1 MARLSFWFRIITA
14 SLVAVSM
21 SVILT
26 GCSAVR
32 LGYNNLPD
40 IASWWLDSYI
50 DFSDTQGPQAKA
62 ALQKLQT
69 WHRKEELPAIAE
81 LLVQAQTLA
90 PQNITPEQAC
100 KIWEGAQVRIESFI
114 QESSRLAAPVVSQ
127 LSAKQFKHL
136 EKEWATRN
144 EDWKKQWVQGT
155 PDARIKKRVDL
166 AAERFNSFYGDLNLE
181 QRQVLKQ
188 QFLQSTWSP
197 EESYQR
203 RLKRQ
208 QQQLMALQ
216 AMSSEITKPAMPLPQ
231 VEKALQSLILQSVR
245 PKDAGDLSKQL
256 QLEQQACQNL
266 AQLHNTMSP
275 AQRLKA
281 QRKLKDYET
290 DVRELMKI

>member
-1 MARLSFWFRIITA
+1 
-14 SLVAVSM
+14 M

-50 DFSDTQGPQAKA
+50 DFTDTQGPQAKV

-100 KIWEGAQVRIESFI
+100 KIWEAAQVRIESFV

-127 LSAKQFKHL
+127 LSAKQLKHL

-155 PDARIKKRVDL
+155 PDSRIKKRVDL

-197 EESYQR
+197 EASYQR

-208 QQQLMALQ
+208 QEQLIALQ
-216 AMSSEITKPAMPLPQ
+216 AMSSEITKPAMPLAQ
-231 VEKALQSLILQSVR
+231 VEKSLQYLILQSVR

-266 AQLHNTMSP
+266 AQLHNTMTP

>member
-1 MARLSFWFRIITA
+1 
-14 SLVAVSM
+14 M

-50 DFSDTQGPQAKA
+50 DFTDTQGPQAKA

-100 KIWEGAQVRIESFI
+100 KIWEGAQVRIESLI

-127 LSAKQFKHL
+127 LSAKQLKHL

-155 PDARIKKRVDL
+155 PDSRIKKRVDL

-197 EESYQR
+197 EASYQR

-208 QQQLMALQ
+208 QEQLIALQ

-245 PKDAGDLSKQL
+245 PKDTGDLSKQL

>member
-1 MARLSFWFRIITA
+1 
-14 SLVAVSM
+14 M

-100 KIWEGAQVRIESFI
+100 KIWEGAQVRVESFI

-127 LSAKQFKHL
+127 LSAKQLKHL
-136 EKEWATRN
+136 EKEWASRN

-155 PDARIKKRVDL
+155 PDSRIKKRLDL

-197 EESYQR
+197 EASYQR

-208 QQQLMALQ
+208 QEQLIALQ
-216 AMSSEITKPAMPLPQ
+216 AMSSEITKPAMPLAQ

-245 PKDAGDLSKQL
+245 PKDAAELSKQL

>member
-1 MARLSFWFRIITA
+1 
-14 SLVAVSM
+14 M

-100 KIWEGAQVRIESFI
+100 KIWEGAQVRVESFI

-127 LSAKQFKHL
+127 LSAKQLKHL
-136 EKEWATRN
+136 EKEWASRN

-155 PDARIKKRVDL
+155 PDSRIKKRLDL

-197 EESYQR
+197 EASYQR

-208 QQQLMALQ
+208 QEQLIALQ

-245 PKDAGDLSKQL
+245 PKDAAELSKQL

-290 DVRELMKI
+290 DVRELMKL

>member
-1 MARLSFWFRIITA
+1 M
-14 SLVAVSM
+14 SL
-21 SVILT
+21 ILT

-32 LGYNNLPD
+32 LGYNKLPE

-50 DFSDTQGPQAKA
+50 DFSDTQGPQAKL
-62 ALQKLQT
+62 ALQKLQA

-127 LSAKQFKHL
+127 LSAKQLKHL
-136 EKEWATRN
+136 EKEWASRN
-144 EDWKKQWVQGT
+144 EDWKKQWLQGT
-155 PDARIKKRVDL
+155 PDSRIKKRVDL

-188 QFLQSTWSP
+188 QFLQSTWVP
-197 EESYQR
+197 EASYQR

-208 QQQLMALQ
+208 EEQLIALQ

-245 PKDAGDLSKQL
+245 PKDATDLSKQL

>member
-1 MARLSFWFRIITA
+1 M
-14 SLVAVSM
+14 SL
-21 SVILT
+21 ILT

-32 LGYNNLPD
+32 LGYNKLPE

-50 DFSDTQGPQAKA
+50 DFSDTQGPQAKL
-62 ALQKLQT
+62 ALQKLQA

-127 LSAKQFKHL
+127 LSAKQLKHL
-136 EKEWATRN
+136 EKEWASRN
-144 EDWKKQWVQGT
+144 EDWKKQWLQGT
-155 PDARIKKRVDL
+155 PDSRIKKRVDL

-188 QFLQSTWSP
+188 QFLQSTWTP
-197 EESYQR
+197 EASYQL

-208 QQQLMALQ
+208 QEQLIALQ
-216 AMSSEITKPAMPLPQ
+216 AMSSEITKPAMPLAQ
-231 VEKALQSLILQSVR
+231 VEKTLQALILQSVR

>member
-1 MARLSFWFRIITA
+1 
-14 SLVAVSM
+14 M

-100 KIWEGAQVRIESFI
+100 KIWEGAQVRVESFI

-136 EKEWATRN
+136 EKEWASRN

-155 PDARIKKRVDL
+155 PDSRIKKRVDL

-197 EESYQR
+197 EASYQR

-208 QQQLMALQ
+208 QEQLIALQ
-216 AMSSEITKPAMPLPQ
+216 AMSSEITKPAMPIAQ

-245 PKDAGDLSKQL
+245 PKDAGELSKQL

-290 DVRELMKI
+290 DVRELMKL

>member
-1 MARLSFWFRIITA
+1 
-14 SLVAVSM
+14 M

-127 LSAKQFKHL
+127 LSAKQLKHL

-155 PDARIKKRVDL
+155 PDSRLKKRVDL

-197 EESYQR
+197 EASYQR

-208 QQQLMALQ
+208 QEQLMALQ

-245 PKDAGDLSKQL
+245 PKDADDLSKQL

-281 QRKLKDYET
+281 QRKLKEYET

>member
-1 MARLSFWFRIITA
+1 
-14 SLVAVSM
+14 M

-69 WHRKEELPAIAE
+69 WHRKEELPAIAD

-100 KIWEGAQVRIESFI
+100 KIWEGAQVRVESFI

-136 EKEWATRN
+136 EKEWASRN

-155 PDARIKKRVDL
+155 PDSRIKKRVDL

-197 EESYQR
+197 EASYQR

-208 QQQLMALQ
+208 QEQLIALQ

>member
-1 MARLSFWFRIITA
+1 
-14 SLVAVSM
+14 M

-50 DFSDTQGPQAKA
+50 DFTDTQGPQAKV

-100 KIWEGAQVRIESFI
+100 KIWEAAQVRIESFV

-127 LSAKQFKHL
+127 LSAKQLKHL

-155 PDARIKKRVDL
+155 PDSRIKKRVDL

-197 EESYQR
+197 EASYQR

-208 QQQLMALQ
+208 QEQLIALQ

-266 AQLHNTMSP
+266 AQIHNTMTP

>member
-1 MARLSFWFRIITA
+1 MAKLSFWFRIITA

-69 WHRKEELPAIAE
+69 WHRKEELPAIAD

-100 KIWEGAQVRIESFI
+100 KIWEGAQVRVESFI

-136 EKEWATRN
+136 EKEWASRN

-155 PDARIKKRVDL
+155 PDSRIKKRVDL

-197 EESYQR
+197 EASYQR

-208 QQQLMALQ
+208 QEQLIALQ

-245 PKDAGDLSKQL
+245 PKDAGELSKQL
-256 QLEQQACQNL
+256 QLEQQVCQNL

-290 DVRELMKI
+290 DVRELMKL

>member
-1 MARLSFWFRIITA
+1 MAKLSFWFRIITA

-69 WHRKEELPAIAE
+69 WHRKEELPAIAD

-100 KIWEGAQVRIESFI
+100 KIWEGAQVRVESFI

-127 LSAKQFKHL
+127 LSAKQLKHL
-136 EKEWATRN
+136 EKEWASRN

-155 PDARIKKRVDL
+155 PDSRIKKRVDL

-197 EESYQR
+197 EASYQR

-208 QQQLMALQ
+208 QEQLIALQ

-245 PKDAGDLSKQL
+245 PKDAGELSKQL

-290 DVRELMKI
+290 DVRELMKL

>member
-1 MARLSFWFRIITA
+1 
-14 SLVAVSM
+14 M

-100 KIWEGAQVRIESFI
+100 KIWEGAQVRVESFI

-136 EKEWATRN
+136 EKEWASRN

-155 PDARIKKRVDL
+155 PDSRIKKRVDL

-197 EESYQR
+197 EASYQR

-208 QQQLMALQ
+208 QEQLMALQ

-245 PKDAGDLSKQL
+245 PKDAGELSKQL

-290 DVRELMKI
+290 DVRELMKL

>member
-1 MARLSFWFRIITA
+1 MAKLSFWFRIITA

-69 WHRKEELPAIAE
+69 WHRKEELPAIAD

-100 KIWEGAQVRIESFI
+100 KIWEGAQVRVESFI

-136 EKEWATRN
+136 EKEWASRN

-155 PDARIKKRVDL
+155 PDSRIKKRVDL

-197 EESYQR
+197 EASYQR

-208 QQQLMALQ
+208 QEQLIALQ

-245 PKDAGDLSKQL
+245 PKDAGELSKQL

-266 AQLHNTMSP
+266 AQLHNTMTP

>member
-1 MARLSFWFRIITA
+1 
-14 SLVAVSM
+14 M

-32 LGYNNLPD
+32 LGYNKLPE

-127 LSAKQFKHL
+127 LSAKQLKHL
-136 EKEWATRN
+136 EKEWASRN
-144 EDWKKQWVQGT
+144 EDWKKQWLQGT
-155 PDARIKKRVDL
+155 PDSRIKKRVDL

-188 QFLQSTWSP
+188 QFLQSTWTP
-197 EESYQR
+197 EASYQL

-208 QQQLMALQ
+208 QEQLIALQ
-216 AMSSEITKPAMPLPQ
+216 AMSSEITKPAMPIAQ
-231 VEKALQSLILQSVR
+231 VEKSLQSLILQSVR

>member
-1 MARLSFWFRIITA
+1 MAKLSFWFRIITA

-127 LSAKQFKHL
+127 LSAKQLKHL

-155 PDARIKKRVDL
+155 PDSRLKKRVDL

-197 EESYQR
+197 EASYQR

-208 QQQLMALQ
+208 QEQLIALQ

>member
-1 MARLSFWFRIITA
+1 MAKLSFWFRIITA

-50 DFSDTQGPQAKA
+50 DFTDTQGPQAKV

-100 KIWEGAQVRIESFI
+100 KIWEAAQVRIESFV

-127 LSAKQFKHL
+127 LSAKQLKHL

-144 EDWKKQWVQGT
+144 EDWKKQWVQGS
-155 PDARIKKRVDL
+155 PDSRIKKRVDL

-197 EESYQR
+197 EASYQR

-208 QQQLMALQ
+208 QEQLIALQ

-266 AQLHNTMSP
+266 AQLHNTMTP

>member
-1 MARLSFWFRIITA
+1 
-14 SLVAVSM
+14 M

-50 DFSDTQGPQAKA
+50 DFTDTQGPQAKV

-127 LSAKQFKHL
+127 LSAKQLKHL

-155 PDARIKKRVDL
+155 PDSRIKKRVDL

-197 EESYQR
+197 EASYQR

-208 QQQLMALQ
+208 QEQLIALQ

-266 AQLHNTMSP
+266 AQLHNTMTP

>member
-1 MARLSFWFRIITA
+1 
-14 SLVAVSM
+14 M

-127 LSAKQFKHL
+127 LSAKQLKHL

-208 QQQLMALQ
+208 QEQLMALQ

-231 VEKALQSLILQSVR
+231 VEKTLQSLILQSVR

>member
-1 MARLSFWFRIITA
+1 
-14 SLVAVSM
+14 M
-21 SVILT
+21 SVILS

-127 LSAKQFKHL
+127 LSAKQLKHL

-144 EDWKKQWVQGT
+144 EDWKKQWLQGT
-155 PDARIKKRVDL
+155 PDSRIKKRVDL

-197 EESYQR
+197 EASYQR
-203 RLKRQ
+203 RLIRQ
-208 QQQLMALQ
+208 QEQLIALQ
-216 AMSSEITKPAMPLPQ
+216 AMSSEITKPAMPLAQ
-231 VEKALQSLILQSVR
+231 VEKSLQSLILQSVR

>member
-1 MARLSFWFRIITA
+1 
-14 SLVAVSM
+14 
-21 SVILT
+21 
-26 GCSAVR
+26 
-32 LGYNNLPD
+32 LGYNKLPE

-50 DFSDTQGPQAKA
+50 DFSDAQGPQAKA
-62 ALQKLQT
+62 ALHKLQA

-81 LLVQAQTLA
+81 LLLQAQILA

-100 KIWEGAQVRIESFI
+100 MVWEGAQVRIESFI

-127 LSAKQFKHL
+127 LSAKQFNHL
-136 EKEWATRN
+136 EKEWASRN
-144 EDWKKQWVQGT
+144 EDWKKKWLQGT
-155 PDARIKKRVDL
+155 PDTRLKKRVDM
-166 AAERFNSFYGDLNLE
+166 AAERFNSFYGDLNTE
-181 QRQVLKQ
+181 QRQLLKE
-188 QFLQSTWSP
+188 QFLKSAWTP
-197 EESYQR
+197 EWGYQQ

-208 QQQLMALQ
+208 QDQLTALK
-216 AMSSEITKPAMPLPQ
+216 AMSSEINKPAMPLPQ

-245 PKDAGDLSKQL
+245 PKDASDLSKQL
-256 QLEQQACQNL
+256 QFEQQACQNL

>member
-1 MARLSFWFRIITA
+1 MAKFSFWSRIITA
-14 SLVAVSM
+14 SVVAVSM

-26 GCSAVR
+26 GCSATR
-32 LGYNNLPD
+32 LGYNKLPE

-50 DFSDTQGPQAKA
+50 DFTDSQGPQAKV
-62 ALQKLQT
+62 ALQKLQA

-100 KIWEGAQVRIESFI
+100 KVWESAQVRIESLI

-127 LSAKQFKHL
+127 LSAKQLKHL
-136 EKEWATRN
+136 EKEWASRN
-144 EDWKKQWVQGT
+144 EDWKKNWLQGT
-155 PDARIKKRVDL
+155 PDTRVKKRVDL
-166 AAERFNSFYGDLNLE
+166 AAERFNSFYGDLNAE
-181 QRQVLKQ
+181 QRQLLKQ
-188 QFLQSTWSP
+188 QFLQSAWTP
-197 EESYQR
+197 EWGYQQR
-203 RLKRQ
+203 VKRQ
-208 QQQLMALQ
+208 QEQLTALQ
-216 AMSSEITKPAMPLPQ
+216 AMSSEFTKPAMPIAQ
-231 VEKALQSLILQSVR
+231 VEKALEALMLHSVR
-245 PKDAGDLSKQL
+245 PRDTSDLSKQL
-256 QLEQQACQNL
+256 LLEQQACQNL

>member
-1 MARLSFWFRIITA
+1 
-14 SLVAVSM
+14 M

-100 KIWEGAQVRIESFI
+100 KIWESAQVRIESVI

-127 LSAKQFKHL
+127 LSAKQLKHL
-136 EKEWATRN
+136 EKEWASRN

-155 PDARIKKRVDL
+155 PDSRIKKRVDL

-197 EESYQR
+197 EASYQR

-208 QQQLMALQ
+208 QEQLIALQ

-245 PKDAGDLSKQL
+245 PKDAGELSKQL

-290 DVRELMKI
+290 DVRELMKL

>member
-1 MARLSFWFRIITA
+1 
-14 SLVAVSM
+14 M

-100 KIWEGAQVRIESFI
+100 KIWEGAQVRVESFI

-136 EKEWATRN
+136 EKEWASRN

-155 PDARIKKRVDL
+155 PDSRIKKRLDL

-197 EESYQR
+197 EASYQR

-208 QQQLMALQ
+208 QEQLIALQ

-245 PKDAGDLSKQL
+245 PKDAGELSKQL

-266 AQLHNTMSP
+266 AQIHNTMSP

>member
-1 MARLSFWFRIITA
+1 
-14 SLVAVSM
+14 M

-50 DFSDTQGPQAKA
+50 DFTDTQGPQAKA

-100 KIWEGAQVRIESFI
+100 KIWEGAQVRIESLI

-127 LSAKQFKHL
+127 LSAKQLKHL

-155 PDARIKKRVDL
+155 PDSRIKKRVDL

-197 EESYQR
+197 EASYQR

-208 QQQLMALQ
+208 QEQLMALQ

-245 PKDAGDLSKQL
+245 PKDTGDLSKQL

>member
-1 MARLSFWFRIITA
+1 
-14 SLVAVSM
+14 M

-50 DFSDTQGPQAKA
+50 DFSDTQGPQAKV

-100 KIWEGAQVRIESFI
+100 KIWESAQVRIESFI

-127 LSAKQFKHL
+127 LSAKQLKHL
-136 EKEWATRN
+136 EKEWASRN
-144 EDWKKQWVQGT
+144 EDWKKQWLQGT
-155 PDARIKKRVDL
+155 PDSRIKKRVDL

-197 EESYQR
+197 ETGYQL

-208 QQQLMALQ
+208 QEQLIALQ

-231 VEKALQSLILQSVR
+231 VEKTLQSLILQSVR

-266 AQLHNTMSP
+266 AQLHNTMSH

>member
-1 MARLSFWFRIITA
+1 
-14 SLVAVSM
+14 M

>member
-1 MARLSFWFRIITA
+1 
-14 SLVAVSM
+14 M

-26 GCSAVR
+26 GCSATR
-32 LGYNNLPD
+32 LGYNKLPE

-50 DFSDTQGPQAKA
+50 DFTDSQGPQAKV
-62 ALQKLQT
+62 ALQKLQA

-100 KIWEGAQVRIESFI
+100 KVWESAQVRIESLI

-127 LSAKQFKHL
+127 LSAKQLKHL
-136 EKEWATRN
+136 EKEWASRN
-144 EDWKKQWVQGT
+144 EDWKKNWLQGT
-155 PDARIKKRVDL
+155 PDTRIKKRVDL

-188 QFLQSTWSP
+188 QFLQSTWTP
-197 EESYQR
+197 EASYQL

-208 QQQLMALQ
+208 QEQLIALQ
-216 AMSSEITKPAMPLPQ
+216 AMSSDITKPAMPLAQ
-231 VEKALQSLILQSVR
+231 VEKTLQALILQSVR

>member
-1 MARLSFWFRIITA
+1 
-14 SLVAVSM
+14 M

-32 LGYNNLPD
+32 LGYNKLPE

-50 DFSDTQGPQAKA
+50 DFTDSQGPQAKV

-100 KIWEGAQVRIESFI
+100 KVWEGAQVRIESFI

-127 LSAKQFKHL
+127 LSAKQLKHL
-136 EKEWATRN
+136 EKEWASRN
-144 EDWKKQWVQGT
+144 EDWKKQWLQGT
-155 PDARIKKRVDL
+155 PDSRIKKRVDL

-188 QFLQSTWSP
+188 QFLQSTWAP
-197 EESYQR
+197 EASYQL

-208 QQQLMALQ
+208 QEQLIALQ
-216 AMSSEITKPAMPLPQ
+216 AMSSEIAKPAMPLPQ

-290 DVRELMKI
+290 DVRELIKI

>member
-1 MARLSFWFRIITA
+1 M
-14 SLVAVSM
+14 SL
-21 SVILT
+21 ILT

-32 LGYNNLPD
+32 LGYNKLPE

-50 DFSDTQGPQAKA
+50 DFSDTQGPQAKL
-62 ALQKLQT
+62 ALQKLQA

-136 EKEWATRN
+136 EKEWASRN
-144 EDWKKQWVQGT
+144 EDWKKQWLQGT
-155 PDARIKKRVDL
+155 PDSRIKKRVDL

-188 QFLQSTWSP
+188 QFLQSTWVP
-197 EESYQR
+197 EASYQR

-208 QQQLMALQ
+208 EEQLIALQ

-245 PKDAGDLSKQL
+245 PKDATDLSKQL

-281 QRKLKDYET
+281 QRKL
-290 DVRELMKI
+290 

>member
-1 MARLSFWFRIITA
+1 
-14 SLVAVSM
+14 M

-50 DFSDTQGPQAKA
+50 DFTDTQGPQAKV

-100 KIWEGAQVRIESFI
+100 KIWEAAQVRIESFV
-114 QESSRLAAPVVSQ
+114 QESSRLAAPLVSQ
-127 LSAKQFKHL
+127 LSAKQLKHL

-155 PDARIKKRVDL
+155 PDSRIKKRVDL

-197 EESYQR
+197 EASYQR

-208 QQQLMALQ
+208 QEQLIALQ

-266 AQLHNTMSP
+266 AQIHNTMSP

>member
-1 MARLSFWFRIITA
+1 MAKLSFWFRIITA

-40 IASWWLDSYI
+40 IASWWVDSYI

-100 KIWEGAQVRIESFI
+100 KIWESAQVRIESVI
-114 QESSRLAAPVVSQ
+114 QESSRLATPVVSQ
-127 LSAKQFKHL
+127 LSAKQLKHL
-136 EKEWATRN
+136 EKEWASRN
-144 EDWKKQWVQGT
+144 EDWKKQWLQGT
-155 PDARIKKRVDL
+155 PDSRIKKRVDL

-188 QFLQSTWSP
+188 QFLQSTWTP
-197 EESYQR
+197 EASYQR
-203 RLKRQ
+203 RLKSQ
-208 QQQLMALQ
+208 QEQLIALQ

-245 PKDAGDLSKQL
+245 PKDAAELSKQL

-266 AQLHNTMSP
+266 AQLHNTMTP